1 MNNDEGNGDAMTE
14 ENKINFDLSTLTLE
28 ELIEVYENIEI
39 FLDFLEESKIETEEN
54 PAICETWMSLEGI
67 MLGEINQSQKDKYYM
82 VTLIGHI

>member
-39 FLDFLEESKIETEEN
+39 FLDFLEESKIETEEK
-54 PAICETWMSLEGI
+54 G
-67 MLGEINQSQKDKYYM
+67 KDNE
-82 VTLIGHI
+82 